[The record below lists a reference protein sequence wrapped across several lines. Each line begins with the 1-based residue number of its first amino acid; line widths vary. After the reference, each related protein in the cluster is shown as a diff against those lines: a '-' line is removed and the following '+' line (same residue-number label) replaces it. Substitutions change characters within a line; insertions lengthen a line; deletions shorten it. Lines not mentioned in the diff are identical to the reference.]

1 MARAAASQP
10 EQESLRSFGQIRHV
24 LIALS
29 LSVLIFVAA
38 AVSWSI
44 YRGYRETLAA
54 AEQQMLTLA
63 QTVDEHVGRT
73 LDGTVNGLFSVQQ
86 DDVFRLCLAARDG
99 ACLHAYLQRQI
110 GRTPQLVSYAVAYD
124 DGQLAAS
131 SLLHPPPEHNLSQV
145 HYFKVARSQPAS
157 PYYIAEQQPDPTGK
171 LSIIP
176 VSTALSDKQG
186 RFVGALIAGLQPAYF
201 QRIYQNVS
209 QNRAVVL
216 DIFRDDGLSLAHF
229 PFDEQNNGRDLSS
242 KTFFENAFRLGDSGV
257 FTETSATDH
266 VTRIYGWRRVSGLP
280 LGIMVGIDRETVL
293 QPWRQESWIN
303 GGISALAV
311 LSGSLLLFYLLR
323 QIKRQERTE
332 ADLYLTKVAVERGA
346 DLAIWLNPH
355 GQIRYVNAT
364 ACNRLGYAEGELLTM
379 RFRDINPTFRS
390 DAWPRFWDKLRA
402 QKHLFDEIT
411 LRTRAGEEFPT
422 EVYSNH
428 IVFKGQ
434 EYNCAVVRDI
444 SERRLAEEAIIKSE
458 QQLRLALEA
467 SSTGLFD
474 MPLDN
479 RRNAVTSPE
488 YDRLLGFEPGELIET
503 FDKWKEQLHVAD
515 RDMVIGAFRD
525 YYTGASQQ
533 FSIEFRRKVKSGGHR
548 WFQSQ
553 GRFVEFDSRNRPT
566 RLIGTMTDITE
577 RKEAQERITELANF
591 DSVTGLAN
599 RNLLRDELRLA
610 VASSE
615 RFGRKLAVLFLD
627 LDRFKTINDS
637 LGHAAGDQ
645 VLNQVAERLRKIVRR
660 SDILARLGGDE
671 FVLVL
676 TELKDAMQ
684 AGDTAEHLLQTF
696 AEPFELEAG
705 GFATTTSIG
714 ISVYPDDGNDPDTLI
729 RNADV
734 AMYQAKSSGRNNFQY
749 FTADMNVRA
758 SERLELETSM
768 RHALTNGEFELYYQP
783 QVSLKD
789 NRVIGAEALIR
800 WNHPEQGLISPAKF
814 IPVAEESRMIVP
826 IGNWVL
832 QEACRHAAA
841 WQAAGLPP
849 ITIAVNLSPLQL
861 HQSNLL
867 DIVSDAMS
875 SAGLAPQYL
884 EIEVTESV
892 VMQEVEH
899 VMAMLHGIKR
909 LGVKLSIDDF
919 GTGYSSLSYLKRFA
933 FDKLKVDQ
941 SFVRDLAS
949 DANDAAI
956 VLAIIGLG
964 KTLGMSVLAE
974 GVETPLQLEFLRRA
988 QTDSIQGYLFSRPL
1002 NASEFRKLL
1011 GNPEGMLLSS
1021 SVAPISG

>member
-1 MARAAASQP
+1 MARAVASQP

-29 LSVLIFVAA
+29 MSVLLFVAA

-44 YRGYRETLAA
+44 YRGYQETIAT

-73 LDGTVNGLFSVQQ
+73 LDGTVNALFTIQQ
-86 DDVFRLCLAARDG
+86 DDVFKLCLTTRDS
-99 ACLHAYLQRQI
+99 ACLHAYLVRQMN
-110 GRTPQLVSYAVAYD
+110 RAPQLSTFAVAYD
-124 DGQLAAS
+124 DGLLAAS
-131 SLLHPPPEHNLSQV
+131 SLIHPPPPHNVGQS
-145 HYFKVARSQPAS
+145 HYFRVARSQPAS
-157 PYYIAEQQPDPTGK
+157 PYYIAEQQPDPTG
-171 LSIIP
+171 STNVIP
-176 VSTALSDKQG
+176 VSTALADRQG
-186 RFVGALIAGLQPAYF
+186 HFVGVLMAGLYPNYF

-209 QNRAVVL
+209 QNRPVVL

-229 PFDEQNNGRDLSS
+229 PANTQTTGLDLSS
-242 KTFFENAFRLGDSGV
+242 KKFFENAFRQGESGV
-257 FTETSATDH
+257 YTETSAADH

-293 QPWRQESWIN
+293 KPWRQESWIN
-303 GGISALAV
+303 GSISALAV
-311 LSGSLLLFYLLR
+311 LSGSLLLLYLLR
-323 QIKRQERTE
+323 QIQHQEKTE

-346 DLAIWLNPH
+346 DLAVWLDPN

-364 ACNRLGYAEGELLTM
+364 ACNRLGYVEGELLRM

-390 DAWPRFWDKLRA
+390 DAWPKFWDKLRA

-428 IVFKGQ
+428 ILFKGQ

-503 FDKWKEQLHVAD
+503 FDKWKDQLHPAD

-525 YYTGASQQ
+525 YYTGALQQ
-533 FSIEFRRKVKSGGHR
+533 FSIEFRRKIKTGIYR

-553 GRFVEFDSRNRPT
+553 GRFVEFDNRNRPT

-610 VASSE
+610 VAASE

-676 TELKDAMQ
+676 TEIKDAMQ

-714 ISVYPDDGNDPDTLI
+714 ISVFPDDGDDPDTLI

-734 AMYQAKSSGRNNFQY
+734 AMYQAKSNGRNNFQY
-749 FTADMNVRA
+749 FTADMNIRA
-758 SERLELETSM
+758 SERLGLETSM
-768 RHALTNGEFELYYQP
+768 RHALVNGEFELYYQP

-841 WQAAGLPP
+841 WQAAGLPA

-867 DIVSDAMS
+867 EIVSDAMS

-1002 NASEFRKLL
+1002 NTVEFRKMLE
-1011 GNPEGMLLSS
+1011 NPDGLFLPA
-1021 SVAPISG
+1021 SVASIS